1 MIRELL
7 ESGSIID
14 LVATFIAL
22 ALIAA
27 SLLCLI
33 FIIVGGITFILS
45 AGNEEKIK
53 KAVHTIRFAIIG
65 LFVTFIAFF
74 AVSWIAKLL
83 DIPFELSFG
92 TVIALMQEIFAALG
106 GS

>member
-1 MIRELL
+1 MLRELL
-7 ESGSIID
+7 ENGSPIDII
-14 LVATFIAL
+14 ATFIAL

-27 SLLCLI
+27 SLLCLVY
-33 FIIVGGITFILS
+33 IIVGGITFILS

-74 AVSWIAKLL
+74 AVSWVSKLL
-83 DIPFELSFG
+83 EIPFELNFS
-92 TVIALMQEIFAALG
+92 TIIQLMQDIFSALQ
-106 GS
+106 S

>member
-1 MIRELL
+1 MIRDLL
-7 ESGSIID
+7 ETGSIVD

-22 ALIAA
+22 SLIAA
-27 SLLCLI
+27 SILCLV

-74 AVSWIAKLL
+74 AVSWIARLL
-83 DIPFELSFG
+83 DIPFELSFS
-92 TVIALMQEIFAALG
+92 TIVDLMGEIFTALRG
-106 GS
+106 

>member
-65 LFVTFIAFF
+65 LFVPFIAFF

>member
-1 MIRELL
+1 MLRQLL
-7 ESGSIID
+7 ENGDPMQII
-14 LVATFIAL
+14 ATFIAL

-45 AGNEEKIK
+45 AGNEDKIK

-65 LFVTFIAFF
+65 LFITFIAFF

-83 DIPFELSFG
+83 DIPFELNFSTIIG
-92 TVIALMQEIFAALG
+92 LMQQIFGALKQ
-106 GS
+106 